1 MSKARKK
8 SAIARDRRN
17 IAKLYLKGELQAD
30 IAEQLG
36 ISQSTVSRDLSAIQK
51 QWQEANSHDINE
63 RKSMELAKIDNLELE
78 YWDAWKRSQED
89 AELRTKKAVE
99 TNGET
104 RKEAQERI
112 EGQVGN
118 PAFLRG
124 IEWCINKRCELLGLD
139 APKKTDF
146 TSGGKEITIV
156 PLGVKIEDV

>member
-17 IAKLYLKGELQAD
+17 IARLYLKGELQAD

-51 QWQEANSHDINE
+51 QWQEANIHDINE
-63 RKSMELAKIDNLELE
+63 RKSTELAKIDNLELE

-99 TNGET
+99 SNGET

-146 TSGGKEITIV
+146 SSGGKEITIV